1 MSESNIKRKKRN
13 IFSGFERVGCPLLL
27 KYFHSLVESSRWH
40 KIKLKKHNSRPMQF
54 RFPRVKNISTAQRA
68 LNLNKNGVKLFN
80 QLGIAGNVLL
90 IMPTLTSWRTPFVLG
105 VSPKKKFP
113 VRPSEPEGGIT
124 HHLAYLGNLSSFQL
138 VYQVACNTTALCN

>member
-1 MSESNIKRKKRN
+1 
-13 IFSGFERVGCPLLL
+13 
-27 KYFHSLVESSRWH
+27 
-40 KIKLKKHNSRPMQF
+40 MQF

-105 VSPKKKFP
+105 VSPKKKISRASFRTRRGDYP
-113 VRPSEPEGGIT
+113 PSSI
-124 HHLAYLGNLSSFQL
+124 SR
-138 VYQVACNTTALCN
+138 

>member
-1 MSESNIKRKKRN
+1 
-13 IFSGFERVGCPLLL
+13 
-27 KYFHSLVESSRWH
+27 
-40 KIKLKKHNSRPMQF
+40 MQF

-105 VSPKKKFP
+105 VSPKKKIP
-113 VRPSEPEGGIT
+113 LRPSEPEGGD
-124 HHLAYLGNLSSFQL
+124 YPPSSISR
-138 VYQVACNTTALCN
+138 